1 MTDWCY
7 SCLLGFSVFTTLLL
21 ALFMREEVQKMEP
34 SRLGGSA
41 RYRDHEGRLKRDS
54 VNEFWRR

>member
-1 MTDWCY
+1 
-7 SCLLGFSVFTTLLL
+7 LLGFSVFTTLLL